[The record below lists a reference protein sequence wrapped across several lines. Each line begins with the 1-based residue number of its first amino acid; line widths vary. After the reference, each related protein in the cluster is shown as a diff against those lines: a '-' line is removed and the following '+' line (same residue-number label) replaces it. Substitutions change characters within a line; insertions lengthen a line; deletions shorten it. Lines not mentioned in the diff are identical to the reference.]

1 MILEKIEFQEFQLV
15 LKLQNSLDRA
25 RKVAKQFYRDG
36 TVVYITFFYAQS
48 VSLFWI
54 KINFGKSFIFK
65 KNSFSTNA
73 KLGVV
78 ALLHEVS
85 IRWYVSA

>member
-48 VSLFWI
+48 VSLF
-54 KINFGKSFIFK
+54 
-65 KNSFSTNA
+65 
-73 KLGVV
+73 
-78 ALLHEVS
+78 
-85 IRWYVSA
+85 